1 MNQIKV
7 RTKFQYQRLVKGNLS
22 PWYSLPWPQQVL
34 LKRRRII
41 LPLVS
46 QSPPVKGQTQYQPK
60 VQVPPGTAFSLE
72 QINGKLADKAVDKKQ
87 GTEKSANQRLST
99 PSGNQ
104 KKGDGTS
111 PERPKNLDPLSQKSP
126 RPPPPPPPHQNQPR

>member
-1 MNQIKV
+1 MASAS
-7 RTKFQYQRLVKGNLS
+7 S
-22 PWYSLPWPQQVL
+22 PQKEENYPA
-34 LKRRRII
+34 
-41 LPLVS
+41 LVS

-60 VQVPPGTAFSLE
+60 VQVPSGTAFSLE

-87 GTEKSANQRLST
+87 GAEKSAIQRLST

-111 PERPKNLDPLSQKSP
+111 PERPKTP
-126 RPPPPPPPHQNQPR
+126 RPFLSEKPTPHLNQPRLKRLADNSSNGSGNNKPPAKALKGLFTPQV